1 MKLTKIAEGIITE
14 DSGASL
20 CERIADI
27 ERDKEV
33 LQLAVDH
40 TAEVYEMAVVG
51 NRKLSSER
59 DQLKICCESLEAELA
74 QARSD
79 VENHVSG
86 LESKVRFAKDRGIE
100 IAAQGEKDLVDFRGM
115 LVEQLE
121 RLHEMYADG
130 V

>member
-1 MKLTKIAEGIITE
+1 V
-14 DSGASL
+14 
-20 CERIADI
+20 DI
-27 ERDKEV
+27 ERDKEA
-33 LQLAVDH
+33 LQLAMDH